1 MNKITILLADDH
13 ALVREGCRMMLELEN
28 DFEVV
33 GEARD
38 GRQAVELAR
47 RLHPDVALMDIAM
60 PSLNGLEAARQIR
73 HACPATKVLMFSGH
87 SDDVFVQTATET
99 GAAGFILKQNSARD
113 VCRAIREVHQGKTFF
128 SSDIVWH
135 FNRRKLPLR
144 GGAGGH
150 SPKPAR
156 LTPRELEVLKLGAE
170 GNANKQTA
178 AELGISIKTVE
189 KHREHLMEK
198 LDIHHIAGLTRYAI
212 SAGIIENSVPLTTA

>member
-1 MNKITILLADDH
+1 MNKITVLLADDH
-13 ALVREGCRMMLELEN
+13 TLVREGCRMMLEHEN

-38 GRQAVELAR
+38 GRQAVELSK

-87 SDDVFVQTATET
+87 SEDVYVQTAAES
-99 GAAGFILKQNSARD
+99 GAAGFILKQNPAQD
-113 VCRAIREVHQGKTFF
+113 VYRAIREVHQGKTFF
-128 SSDIVWH
+128 SSDVVRH
-135 FNRRKLPLR
+135 FDHRKPPLR
-144 GGAGGH
+144 GGTDGRN
-150 SPKPAR
+150 PKPAL
-156 LTPRELEVLKLGAE
+156 LTPREVEVLQLVAE

-189 KHREHLMEK
+189 KYREHLMEK
-198 LDIHHIAGLTRYAI
+198 LDIHHTAGLTRYAI
-212 SAGIIENSVPLTTA
+212 SAGIIENSVPLNTA